1 MKVGDVLR
9 CTYSVDSDFT
19 VGNLYEIVSF
29 DEDGDPILRDNDD
42 YTGSIGVVMSG
53 TRWRFEEV
61 E

>member
-1 MKVGDVLR
+1 MKVGDKVR

-19 VGNLYEIVSF
+19 VGNLYEIESF
-29 DEDGDPILRDNDD
+29 DKDGDPVLIDNDG
-42 YTGSIGVVMSG
+42 YIGFIGVVMNG